1 MAKAIFK
8 VLFKIIKGIAE
19 LFLAPVN
26 LLIANLFPDFANMIN
41 IFNTAVSRL
50 IGGGLAYFSSIL
62 PPNTRSMI
70 SLYLIVLISYYTIMI
85 SFHLIMKVI
94 TILKNLK
101 VW

>member
-8 VLFKIIKGIAE
+8 VLFKVIKSIAE

-26 LLIANLFPDFANMIN
+26 LLIVNLFPDFSNMIST
-41 IFNTAVSRL
+41 FNNAVSSL

-62 PPNTRSMI
+62 PTNTRSMI
-70 SLYLIVLISYYTIMI
+70 ALYLIVLISYYTILTG
-85 SFHLIMKVI
+85 FHLIMKVI